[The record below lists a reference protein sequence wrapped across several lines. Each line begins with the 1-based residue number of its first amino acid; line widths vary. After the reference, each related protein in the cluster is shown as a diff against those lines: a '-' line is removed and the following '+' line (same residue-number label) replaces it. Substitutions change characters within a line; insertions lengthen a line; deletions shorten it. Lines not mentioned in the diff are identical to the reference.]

1 MFKIKYLF
9 ASALSLLFFN
19 VAGVAAR
26 NLAASSLTGVRLP
39 AGAVRLNRE
48 DVPAEI
54 RRALSKLI
62 ALGNGK
68 LRQGESEVLVWT
80 GAGYRKSNAPQ
91 IVGHLTGGLAQ
102 RGWTYEVGEQTP
114 ELTVFNSINTN
125 VRRGVIGF
133 IAVTDESLLLAWAEM
148 LPATTNAVSS
158 NVGQTSA
165 HNNSQTPTTKNAGEV
180 LRIGAQTD
188 YVNVMGDEMPAI
200 PEFPGLPNKPGYVR
214 GYVKNTLGHP
224 VTGAKLGLK
233 TARMYDAYLAASA
246 ETDAR
251 GYYEIKIPMGGGRF
265 DYAGVTV
272 AYGVGR
278 AALGLHPADG
288 DLSESYPAA
297 TGGVENF
304 VLLPYGIANAEDVKN
319 NPRYRSNYY
328 GGSFLIRY
336 FIGGFSGMLSAG
348 TEIEITLTPEGALVD
363 GSAGRSFVISKTVE
377 DSSLGEFV
385 INNVPVG
392 RYRVEVKQTGAPLK
406 LTQKSPTGSVFGIE
420 PKEATG
426 GASLVFN
433 PLSAD
438 AITAAAARGNWTDLE
453 IIAQRP

>member
-1 MFKIKYLF
+1 
-9 ASALSLLFFN
+9 
-19 VAGVAAR
+19 
-26 NLAASSLTGVRLP
+26 
-39 AGAVRLNRE
+39 
-48 DVPAEI
+48 
-54 RRALSKLI
+54 
-62 ALGNGK
+62 
-68 LRQGESEVLVWT
+68 
-80 GAGYRKSNAPQ
+80 
-91 IVGHLTGGLAQ
+91 
-102 RGWTYEVGEQTP
+102 
-114 ELTVFNSINTN
+114 
-125 VRRGVIGF
+125 
-133 IAVTDESLLLAWAEM
+133 M
-148 LPATTNAVSS
+148 LPANTTNAVSS

-165 HNNSQTPTTKNAGEV
+165 HNNSKTPTTKNAGEV
-180 LRIGAQTD
+180 LRVGAQTD

-200 PEFPGLPNKPGYVR
+200 PEFPALPKKPGYVR
-214 GYVKNTLGHP
+214 GYVKNTLGQP

-272 AYGVGR
+272 AYGAGR

-288 DLSESYPAA
+288 GLSESYPAA

-319 NPRYRSNYY
+319 TPRYRSNYY

-348 TEIEITLTPEGALVD
+348 TEIEITLTPEGSLVD
-363 GSAGRSFVISKTVE
+363 GSAGRSFVIRKTVE

-392 RYRVEVKQTGAPLK
+392 RYRVEVKQAGAPLK

-426 GASLVFN
+426 GAALVFN

-438 AITAAAARGNWTDLE
+438 AKTAAAARGNWTDLE
-453 IIAQRP
+453 IIVQRP